1 VQGKP
6 SEKKSLEFLLDPAI
20 KMTLQLAMSQGAGVM
35 RSAQSLNETLATLQ
49 QLATHTSDK
58 PCIEA
63 WEVSNL
69 YLLATAIVRA
79 ALEREET
86 RGSHWRSDFPESNN
100 SWIKRIVQSYE
111 KDGKWRSKFA
121 EVKQ

>member
-1 VQGKP
+1 
-6 SEKKSLEFLLDPAI
+6 
-20 KMTLQLAMSQGAGVM
+20 MTLQLAMSQGAGVM
-35 RSAQSLNETLATLQ
+35 RSAQSLGETLATLQ

-69 YLLATAIVRA
+69 YLLATAIAQA
-79 ALEREET
+79 ALVREET
-86 RGSHWRSDFPESNN
+86 RGSHWRSDFPDSNI
-100 SWIKRIVQSYE
+100 SWVKRIVQSYD
-111 KDGKWRSKFA
+111 KAGKWQTKFA